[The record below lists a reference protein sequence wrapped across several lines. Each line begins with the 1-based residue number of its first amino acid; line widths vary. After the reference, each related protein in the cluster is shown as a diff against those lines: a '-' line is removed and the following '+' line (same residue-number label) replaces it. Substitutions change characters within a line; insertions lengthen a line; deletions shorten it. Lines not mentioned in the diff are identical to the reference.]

1 MSEKRRSQ
9 RVSLNITIQL
19 VGMQPGASSA
29 AAQQARAIEVSQEGA
44 LIECRSKFEPG
55 AEVMI
60 HNPKNLQNGLFKVI
74 RANLSPAGSAWNIAV
89 ELQEPSETDC
99 CGLR

>member
-9 RVSLNITIQL
+9 RVSQNITIQL

-29 AAQQARAIEVSQEGA
+29 VAQQARTIEVSQEGA
-44 LIECRSKFEPG
+44 MIECRSKFEPG

-60 HNPKNLQNGLFKVI
+60 HNPKNLQNGFFKVI
-74 RANLSPAGSAWNIAV
+74 RAKLSPAGSAWNVAV
-89 ELQEPSETDC
+89 ELQEPGEGDFW
-99 CGLR
+99 GLG